1 MCETIPLGTR
11 AMFDQGEELFNTAVR
26 LIHYD
31 CKQKLYR
38 ICLSEG
44 VYLDVPP
51 SSIKLLPSTRCM
63 LINRKNH
70 NVAGVVHSDLEGNK
84 YKVFLVGSYKLT
96 DVPFSEVVSLE

>member
-1 MCETIPLGTR
+1 
-11 AMFDQGEELFNTAVR
+11 MFDEGGELFNIPVR
-26 LIHYD
+26 LIHFD
-31 CKQKLYR
+31 WKKRLYR

-51 SSIKLLPSTRCM
+51 STIKLLPSTRCM
-63 LINRKNH
+63 VVTRKNY

-96 DVPFSEVVSLE
+96 DVPFNEVVSLE